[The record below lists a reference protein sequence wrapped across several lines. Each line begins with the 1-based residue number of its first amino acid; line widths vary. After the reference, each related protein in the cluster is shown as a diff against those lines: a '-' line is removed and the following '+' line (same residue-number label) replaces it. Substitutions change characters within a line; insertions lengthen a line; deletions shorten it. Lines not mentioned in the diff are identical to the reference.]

1 MSQYSQF
8 FLNSKSSIVL
18 VECVELIHPGFSRT
32 HRVVRNVTAGVTV
45 THENSLMYAYT
56 YYPLKIRQ
64 KGSLDDL
71 DFGIEIEFGDLDGLL
86 QAEIATLSDFGLD
99 EKPICKFRQYRSD
112 NYSLPIYGPLILEV
126 NELAF
131 TKEGAQF
138 EAVAPFR
145 NVSSTGELYT
155 LNRFPMLRGLL

>member
-1 MSQYSQF
+1 MSQYSKF

-18 VECVELIHPGFSRT
+18 VECVELSHPGFSTT

-45 THENSLMYAYT
+45 THEDDLVFEYT
-56 YYPLKIRQ
+56 YYPLTIRQ
-64 KGSLDDL
+64 KGSLEDL

-86 QAEIATLSDFGLD
+86 QDEIATLTDYGLD
-99 EKPICKFRQYRSD
+99 EKPICNFRQYRSD
-112 NYSLPIYGPLILEV
+112 NYSMPIYGPLVLEIT
-126 NELAF
+126 ELSF

-138 EAVAPFR
+138 EAVAPYR

-155 LNRFPMLRGLL
+155 LNKFPMLRGLL